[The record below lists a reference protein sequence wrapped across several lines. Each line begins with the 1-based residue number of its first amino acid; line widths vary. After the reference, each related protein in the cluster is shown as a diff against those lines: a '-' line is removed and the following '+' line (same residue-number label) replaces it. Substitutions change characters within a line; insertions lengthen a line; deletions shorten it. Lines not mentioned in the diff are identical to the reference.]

1 VRIEWDGETLTVTI
15 PVSPRDP
22 EPIVLAFRPH
32 HQYRRLLDE
41 WKARRARMGEPTL
54 TAHSLSIPLKF
65 PRAGS
70 SPGGPPACPRF
81 HDNPTRYRVGLSG
94 RSGAWG
100 RSGGGLREGRRFSPG
115 MEGPNF
121 VAP

>member
-41 WKARRARMGEPTL
+41 
-54 TAHSLSIPLKF
+54 
-65 PRAGS
+65 
-70 SPGGPPACPRF
+70 
-81 HDNPTRYRVGLSG
+81 
-94 RSGAWG
+94 
-100 RSGGGLREGRRFSPG
+100 
-115 MEGPNF
+115 
-121 VAP
+121 